1 MRPGR
6 TAHCQ
11 FDLLTSP
18 RIHED
23 IKPQNI
29 LIFRGSSRSPYSFTA
44 KIADFGLF
52 SHVKESKAS
61 SREAMG
67 LDNHGNQRFSESPD
81 QQLWPRQ
88 TAAD

>member
-1 MRPGR
+1 MSISPFN
-6 TAHCQ
+6 Q
-11 FDLLTSP
+11 VP

-29 LIFRGSSRSPYSFTA
+29 LLFHGQSKSPYVFTA

-52 SHVKESKAS
+52 SHVKESKSS

-67 LDNHGNQRFSESPD
+67 LDNHGNQLYSMS
-81 QQLWPRQ
+81 
-88 TAAD
+88 